1 MKKNTPTAKRLV
13 SGSKDTKNP
22 NDITRKRMKQRQR
35 FQPSRRGHCTGKG
48 LQATQSEKKAL
59 EAGVLLLIKDQPR
72 LGRRLV
78 MTSIQRV
85 YLRPHPMLS
94 PFQQELFLTSAAS
107 VTAPFTCAVS
117 KRTRRYRRSKR
128 VKVAAIKRITVA
140 AAKQAPQANSLRK
153 RTSEQEAQK
162 QDSGTAMK
170 QLPYQGCQRIFGSA
184 QGLASHL
191 TDSYRCPSF

>member
-1 MKKNTPTAKRLV
+1 MKKNAPTAKRLA

-35 FQPSRRGHCTGKG
+35 FKPSRRGVSA
-48 LQATQSEKKAL
+48 QARDSKRLRVRRKPL
-59 EAGVLLLIKDQPR
+59 RLVLLLIKDQPR

-85 YLRPHPMLS
+85 YLRPHPIQS
-94 PFQQELFLTSAAS
+94 PFQQELIFTSAAS

-117 KRTRRYRRSKR
+117 KRTHRYCRSKR
-128 VKVAAIKRITVA
+128 VKVAAAKRLKVA
-140 AAKQAPQANSLRK
+140 AAKQAPQANTLRK
-153 RTSEQEAQK
+153 RTSEQETQK

-170 QLPYQGCQRIFGSA
+170 QLPCQGCQRIFGSA

-191 TDSYRCPSF
+191 TDSYCCPSF